1 MTATEPKDPMNRR
14 SATGIIFGSALALG
28 SGLAT
33 LIVGFLANA
42 LRRRSAEP
50 WVLVGPAS
58 EMSDETYQRVV
69 VPVARTHAWIEKTV
83 PVTIYVKD
91 QGGGN
96 SLAMLSVCPHLGCSV
111 KWNAEEDLFQCPCH
125 RGIFDAEGNV
135 VEGPPPGPLTRL
147 ETKIEEESLYIRLPD
162 SGAAL

>member
-1 MTATEPKDPMNRR
+1 MTDNAPVDPMNRR
-14 SATGIIFGSALALG
+14 SAAGVIFGSAVALG

-42 LRRRSAEP
+42 LRRRAEEP

-58 EMSDETYQRVV
+58 EMSEETFQRVV

-91 QGGGN
+91 QGDGQ
-96 SLAMLSVCPHLGCSV
+96 SLAILSTCPHLGCSV
-111 KWNAEEDLFQCPCH
+111 RWNADEDLFQCPCH
-125 RGIFDAEGNV
+125 RGIFDAEGQV

-147 ETKIEEESLYIRLPD
+147 ETKVEEESLYIRLPE
-162 SGAAL
+162 SGPAA